1 MKKTQEIEEV
11 CISDT
16 ESCWFTWTLSLIFS
30 PNIHLFE
37 IVEEYECSHRDV
49 SQAIYDIYYIKL

>member
-49 SQAIYDIYYIKL
+49 SQAIYDI